1 LCHFSAERGG
11 VDVVDERPLAADFDD
26 REPLPVPCLELVVAR
41 DVDLGEPAL
50 AEDVDER
57 RARPLAEVAAGGVV
71 ERYG

>member
-1 LCHFSAERGG
+1 M
-11 VDVVDERPLAADFDD
+11 VDERPLAPDVDD
-26 REPLPVPCLELVVAR
+26 REPLAVQCLERVVAR

-57 RARPLAEVAAGGVV
+57 LARPLAEMAAGRVV